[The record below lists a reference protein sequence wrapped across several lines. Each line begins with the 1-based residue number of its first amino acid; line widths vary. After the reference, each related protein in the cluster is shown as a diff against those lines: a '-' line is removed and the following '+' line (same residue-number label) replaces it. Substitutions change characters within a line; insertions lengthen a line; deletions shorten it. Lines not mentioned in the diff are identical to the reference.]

1 MTRKLCTFKILDW
14 RYFCRTLCA
23 QQNVFSQKYQTFSFS
38 AFFVFVS
45 KFLNFFLTNF
55 SKKVRKLTK
64 TTRLKNF
71 VRGPFCRPYC
81 ALYNHV
87 YNHASS
93 FANIVNFLQVFE
105 KKQILTCL
113 CFFKNFFKKLKLFF
127 LIILSFHFVHKT
139 HWISFTKSKQIDQR
153 NWLNK
158 WIFIK
163 HNFWLFP

>member
-14 RYFCRTLCA
+14 RYFYRTLCA

-45 KFLNFFLTNF
+45 KFLNFFEQIFQKRFENWQ
-55 SKKVRKLTK
+55 RQ
-64 TTRLKNF
+64 
-71 VRGPFCRPYC
+71 
-81 ALYNHV
+81 
-87 YNHASS
+87 HASKILFEAH
-93 FANIVNFLQVFE
+93 FADHIVLYIITFIIMLLRLQILSIFTGFRKETYFNLSLFLQ
-105 KKQILTCL
+105 
-113 CFFKNFFKKLKLFF
+113 KLFQKTQNIF

-139 HWISFTKSKQIDQR
+139 HLISFTKSKQIDQR